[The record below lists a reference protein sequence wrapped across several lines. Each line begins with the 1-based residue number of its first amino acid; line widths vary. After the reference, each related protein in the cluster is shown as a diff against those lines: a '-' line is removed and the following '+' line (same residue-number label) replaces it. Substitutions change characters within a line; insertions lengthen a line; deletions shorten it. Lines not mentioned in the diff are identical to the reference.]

1 MYFQFYS
8 PINKL
13 IFSNRKEFI
22 FISLPSL
29 FHSQILFAHKRTRI
43 SIFSLLDFICLQNG
57 TSCHEG
63 FSLFFLVDHIVPV
76 LDTTFALHLLYCLM
90 LDFLFYFFISL
101 QHSLILYL
109 FQHND
114 CLPYSSLLILMKFI
128 QFFFIFN
135 ELTLFFMR
143 LILLRD

>member
-43 SIFSLLDFICLQNG
+43 SIFSLLDFICLQND

-63 FSLFFLVDHIVPV
+63 FSLFFFGRSYSPSIRYDIC
-76 LDTTFALHLLYCLM
+76 FALALLPNAR
-90 LDFLFYFFISL
+90 FFILFFITL

-128 QFFFIFN
+128 QFFFY
-135 ELTLFFMR
+135 L
-143 LILLRD
+143 